1 MRAASHLLCLVRCGP
16 VRETGKAAKKNIIE
30 RFVVASA
37 SGCSLAV
44 LLKLLVGEQVYSW
57 FYSQPC
63 PRGNIP
69 GRPRPGIWP
78 GPYLF

>member
-1 MRAASHLLCLVRCGP
+1 MRAASHLLRLVRWGP

-44 LLKLLVGEQVYSW
+44 LLKLLVGE
-57 FYSQPC
+57 
-63 PRGNIP
+63 
-69 GRPRPGIWP
+69 
-78 GPYLF
+78 